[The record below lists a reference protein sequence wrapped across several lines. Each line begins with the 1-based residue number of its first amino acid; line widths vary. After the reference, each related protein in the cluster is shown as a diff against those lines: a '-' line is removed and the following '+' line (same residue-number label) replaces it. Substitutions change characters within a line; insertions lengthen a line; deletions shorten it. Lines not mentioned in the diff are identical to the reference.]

1 VADPEGLVWEA
12 RDGLWGGV
20 PLFTGGWLIRPNP
33 PQKKTNFAL
42 EMACFGEFEAV
53 FFVCAFA
60 REKC

>member
-1 VADPEGLVWEA
+1 
-12 RDGLWGGV
+12 LWGGV